1 MGGGGGEGEEYQVG
15 NLFENLVVRKVTD
28 ETPSQQQLLFSFFFS
43 RSCNS

>member
-1 MGGGGGEGEEYQVG
+1 MGGGGEGAEYQVG

-43 RSCNS
+43 RPCDS